1 MTSNQ
6 ASQRALEGRIG
17 VRFSDPKLLQ
27 RALIHGSVL
36 NEDPDRTELESNERL
51 EFLGDAVL
59 GQVVATWLYDE
70 MPDAPEGELTRA
82 RSALV
87 SRATLS
93 AVARSV
99 DLGSAL
105 ELGRGEEAGGGRDRD
120 ANLADTLEAVIAAI
134 YLDHGE
140 TDATSFVKD
149 LFGPWLGGAREAR
162 VTPDA
167 KTRLQEIVQA
177 RHKELPRYRTIDER
191 GPSHEKVFT
200 VEVTVQGEVVGTGRG
215 PNKRTAEQTAAGMAF
230 STISSGDPDD

>member
-1 MTSNQ
+1 MTSNE
-6 ASQRALEGRIG
+6 ASQRVLEGRLG

-36 NEDPDRTELESNERL
+36 NEDPNRTEFESNERL

-93 AVARSV
+93 AIARSV

-120 ANLADTLEAVIAAI
+120 ANLADALEAVIAAI
-134 YLDHGE
+134 YLDRGE
-140 TDATSFVKD
+140 TDATLFVKD
-149 LFGPWLGGAREAR
+149 LLRPWLRGAQEAR

-191 GPSHEKVFT
+191 GPSHEKEFT
-200 VEVTVQGEVVGTGRG
+200 VEVTVQGEVVGTGTG

-230 STISSGDPDD
+230 STISSDERDD

>member
-1 MTSNQ
+1 MTSNE
-6 ASQRALEGRIG
+6 AVRRALEGRLR

-93 AVARSV
+93 AVARSIE
-99 DLGSAL
+99 LGDAL

-120 ANLADTLEAVIAAI
+120 ANLADALEAVIAAI
-134 YLDHGE
+134 YLDRGE
-140 TDATSFVKD
+140 TDASSFIKD
-149 LFGPWLGGAREAR
+149 LLRPWLGEAREAR
-162 VTPDA
+162 VMPDA
-167 KTRLQEIVQA
+167 KTHLQEIVQA
-177 RHKELPRYRTIDER
+177 RHKELPWYRTIDER
-191 GPSHEKVFT
+191 GPSHEKEFT
-200 VEVTVQGEVVGTGRG
+200 VEVTVLGEVIGTGTG
-215 PNKRTAEQTAAGMAF
+215 PNKRTAEQTAARMAL
-230 STISSGDPDD
+230 STIDPDERND